1 MKKRTT
7 FWICCIMYLF
17 ISWCGTDYSLSEN
30 PIEFSTSEF
39 VNPANEKDAYLSV
52 EYEWRIYIPYGSS
65 RITKKDVDKCVWYI
79 VQDWVKID
87 DTVVCLL
94 SEDIE
99 NDYLVEID
107 TVGFMSQPIF
117 LRAID
122 TVWKDIFTSKYI
134 ESLDYEFWK

>member
-65 RITKKDVDKCVWYI
+65 RIKEKDIDKCIWYI

-122 TVWKDIFTSKYI
+122 TVWKDIFIPKYI

>member
-1 MKKRTT
+1 MKREIT

-17 ISWCGTDYSLSEN
+17 ISWCGIDYSLSEN
-30 PIEFSTSEF
+30 SIEFSTSEF
-39 VNPANEKDAYLSV
+39 VNPVDEEDAYLSI
-52 EYEWRIYIPYGSS
+52 EYEWRIYVPYGSS
-65 RITKKDVDKCVWYI
+65 RIKEKDIDKCIWYI
-79 VQDWVKID
+79 VQDWVKLD
-87 DTVVCLL
+87 DTIVCLL

-99 NDYLVEID
+99 NNYLVEID

-122 TVWKDIFTSKYI
+122 TVWKDIFIPKYI

>member
-17 ISWCGTDYSLSEN
+17 ISCCGTDYSLSEN

-122 TVWKDIFTSKYI
+122 TVWKDIFTPKYI

>member
-1 MKKRTT
+1 MKREIT

-17 ISWCGTDYSLSEN
+17 ISWCGIDYSLSEN
-30 PIEFSTSEF
+30 SIEFSTSEF
-39 VNPANEKDAYLSV
+39 VNPVDEEDAYLSI
-52 EYEWRIYIPYGSS
+52 EYEWRIYVPYGSS
-65 RITKKDVDKCVWYI
+65 RIKEKDIDKCIWYI

-87 DTVVCLL
+87 DTIVCLL

-99 NDYLVEID
+99 NNYLVEID

-122 TVWKDIFTSKYI
+122 TVWKDIFIPKYI